1 MTIRVP
7 LVLGFHCQYCI
18 AQVKQN
24 MHKYKVQ
31 LLYVDNRNELLAV
44 PKVPSVHDDS
54 LLTL

>member
-31 LLYVDNRNELLAV
+31 LLYVDNSDELLAV